1 MNCEEGGGNKDQEKG
16 KDGTKSRS
24 KMWWAILRKK
34 KKKKRNTTRN
44 RLMKTE
50 NSWTSGTLCTFVRV
64 CVCFNRVCQT
74 YS

>member
-1 MNCEEGGGNKDQEKG
+1 MNREEGGGNKDQEKG

-24 KMWWAILRKK
+24 KMWRAILRKK
-34 KKKKRNTTRN
+34 RKETTRN

-64 CVCFNRVCQT
+64 CVCVCFNRVCQT

>member
-1 MNCEEGGGNKDQEKG
+1 MNREEGGGNKDQEKG

-24 KMWWAILRKK
+24 KMWRAILRKK
-34 KKKKRNTTRN
+34 KKRN
-44 RLMKTE
+44 
-50 NSWTSGTLCTFVRV
+50 NSQQINEDREQLDIWYIVYIRACV

>member
-1 MNCEEGGGNKDQEKG
+1 MNREEGGGNKDQEKG

-24 KMWWAILRKK
+24 KMWRAILRKK
-34 KKKKRNTTRN
+34 RKETTGN

-64 CVCFNRVCQT
+64 CVCLF
-74 YS
+74 

>member
-1 MNCEEGGGNKDQEKG
+1 MNREEGGGNKDQEKG

-24 KMWWAILRKK
+24 KMWRAILRKK
-34 KKKKRNTTRN
+34 RKETTRN

-50 NSWTSGTLCTFVRV
+50 NSWTSGTLCTFVCV

>member
-1 MNCEEGGGNKDQEKG
+1 MNREEGGGNKDQEKG

-24 KMWWAILRKK
+24 KMWRASLRKK
-34 KKKKRNTTRN
+34 RKETTRN

-64 CVCFNRVCQT
+64 CVCLF
-74 YS
+74 